1 MAVSTRTVTMFDLT
15 YHLVDGFYDRQHL
28 LVADL
33 AVAIDVVQ
41 LEGPVELVLHFP
53 STCHAERADELLK
66 VDLAALV
73 GVKDVED
80 VVCELAGVA
89 EGEELLVYPA
99 ELGLV
104 EVARGAVLLEALVPG
119 RRRSD

>member
-41 LEGPVELVLHFP
+41 LEGPVELVLH
-53 STCHAERADELLK
+53 
-66 VDLAALV
+66 LAATRDAQCANKLLEV
-73 GVKDVED
+73 DCAGFVCIEDIED
-80 VVCELAGVA
+80 VICK
-89 EGEELLVYPA
+89 
-99 ELGLV
+99 
-104 EVARGAVLLEALVPG
+104 R
-119 RRRSD
+119 